1 MQLIFKIGV
10 PSADLFLYLHKGS
23 SGHIMYMVKWY

>member
-23 SGHIMYMVKWY
+23 GHIMYMVKWY